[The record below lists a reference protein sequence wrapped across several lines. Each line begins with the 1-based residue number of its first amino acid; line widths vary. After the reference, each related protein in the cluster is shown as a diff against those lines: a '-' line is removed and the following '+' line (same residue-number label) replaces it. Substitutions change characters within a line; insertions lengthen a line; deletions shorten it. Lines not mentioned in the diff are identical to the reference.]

1 MTCTYCQTANSES
14 DHRCRRCGR
23 RLAGSAVSAPPDYVS
38 TSEKAESMRVQ
49 ARGAT
54 ALALGNQPW
63 QKSSSATS
71 ETKTVERVK
80 KPAQTSL
87 FAEEFASR
95 VIPFDAQQ
103 REALLKTART
113 KRRSDSV
120 LDETSEFDQPKP
132 ARGTLKVPPRKQGAT
147 DPRGEQSTLDF
158 LPSPAIQ
165 AARTLKTTVEAV
177 IYCDAPVAS
186 PFHRAIAALLD
197 ASMILL
203 GLGVFLAVFEIFGG
217 PFSWTRQNITMWVLA
232 AGLIAM
238 FYGFVWSICGRETA
252 GMHWAELRIINFN
265 GFPPD
270 GKSRA
275 VRLIGCW
282 LSYFSGMIGIFWALM
297 DEEGLTWHDHMSK
310 TFPTVREKHT
320 TLARQRK

>member
-1 MTCTYCQTANSES
+1 MTCTYCHSTNSES

-23 RLAGSAVSAPPDYVS
+23 RLTGSAVSAPADYASREPLNQTV
-38 TSEKAESMRVQ
+38 
-49 ARGAT
+49 GAT
-54 ALALGNQPW
+54 ALAMKRQR
-63 QKSSSATS
+63 SVSATS
-71 ETKTVERVK
+71 ETASETARMR
-80 KPAQTSL
+80 KPAQSSL
-87 FAEEFASR
+87 FAVEFGPR

-103 REALLKTART
+103 RESLLKTARL

-120 LDETSEFDQPKP
+120 LDETSDIVQPKRESSRP
-132 ARGTLKVPPRKQGAT
+132 NVKVPPRRQAAGDA
-147 DPRGEQSTLDF
+147 RGEQSTLDF
-158 LPSPAIQ
+158 LPSASIQ
-165 AARTLKTTVEAV
+165 SARTLKTTVEAV
-177 IYCDAPVAS
+177 IYCDSPVAS

-197 ASMILL
+197 ASMIFL
-203 GLGVFLAVFEIFGG
+203 GLGIFIAIFEIFGG
-217 PFSWTRQNITMWVLA
+217 PFTWTRENIMIWMAA

-252 GMHWAELRIINFN
+252 GMNWTDLRIINFN

-282 LSYFSGMIGIFWALM
+282 LSYCSGLIGIFWALM

-320 TLARQRK
+320 TLVRQRK

>member
-1 MTCTYCQTANSES
+1 
-14 DHRCRRCGR
+14 
-23 RLAGSAVSAPPDYVS
+23 V
-38 TSEKAESMRVQ
+38 
-49 ARGAT
+49 GAT
-54 ALALGNQPW
+54 ALAMKRQR
-63 QKSSSATS
+63 SVSATS
-71 ETKTVERVK
+71 ETASETARMR
-80 KPAQTSL
+80 KPAQSSL
-87 FAEEFASR
+87 FAEEFGPR

-103 REALLKTART
+103 RESLLKTARL

-120 LDETSEFDQPKP
+120 LDETSDIVQPKRESSR
-132 ARGTLKVPPRKQGAT
+132 ANVKVPPRRQTAGDA
-147 DPRGEQSTLDF
+147 RGEQSTLDF
-158 LPSPAIQ
+158 LPSASIQ
-165 AARTLKTTVEAV
+165 SARTLKTTVEAV
-177 IYCDAPVAS
+177 IYCDSPVAS

-197 ASMILL
+197 ASMIFL
-203 GLGVFLAVFEIFGG
+203 GLGIFIAIFEIFGG
-217 PFSWTRQNITMWVLA
+217 PFTWTRENIMIWMAA

-252 GMHWAELRIINFN
+252 GMNWTDLRIINFN

-282 LSYFSGMIGIFWALM
+282 LSYCSGLIGIFWALM

-320 TLARQRK
+320 TLVRQRK